1 MMFLIRTAFWISVLL
16 LVLPLGGA
24 MKGDGPNAEE
34 RASIDAM
41 AALAAAG
48 ATISDMRSFCERQPD
63 ACDVGS
69 KALQVMSDRARN
81 GAAMIQDYLG
91 SEGAPAAPAKAV
103 STATGGRD
111 TLTPADR
118 KPSWRGPGSP
128 SA

>member
-1 MMFLIRTAFWISVLL
+1 MFLIRTAFWISVLL
-16 LVLPLGGA
+16 LVLPLGGG
-24 MKGDGPNAEE
+24 MKADGPNAQE

-69 KALQVMSDRARN
+69 KALQAMSERART

-91 SEGAPAAPAKAV
+91 GEDVAAIPSKAV
-103 STATGGRD
+103 STTAGGRD
-111 TLTPADR
+111 TLTPSDR
-118 KPSWRGPGSP
+118 KPSWRGPASP